1 MKLLVVLC
9 FVAVAC
15 AAPFE
20 GPQVVSYENDNIG
33 TGDYRVRVVQSD
45 GTEQESVGVLKNGPL
60 GESTVAVKGSYSWV
74 APDGLRYVVTYEAD
88 ELGYRSTIDK
98 SVNQQTKYTVA

>member
-1 MKLLVVLC
+1 MKLFVVLC

-15 AAPFE
+15 AAPPYE
-20 GPQVVSYENDNIG
+20 GAQVLRYENDNIG
-33 TGDYRVRVVQSD
+33 IGSYRHAFEQSD
-45 GTEQESVGVLKNGPL
+45 GTQQEAVGELKNG
-60 GESTVAVKGSYSWV
+60 ETVVVRGSYSWN

-98 SVNQQTKYTVA
+98 QGVANTKYTSVV